1 MIRFLL
7 YLGISVIKVHWNNF
21 LSGEKLRKNTER
33 RIIRMVRKAYN
44 NVPYYKRLYDDYGI
58 NINEIR
64 TLDDL
69 KKLPFITKDEIRDHF
84 PSEIVS
90 SKFNVEDC
98 HYSATTGSTG
108 RSLPFVF
115 NQSAYAFYIATGLR
129 MYTMIGYRPWHK
141 LVYIKYTK
149 INYPRFGPFFRT
161 EHIPSTIPA
170 AEQIDM
176 LRSMKPD
183 LLLGYASIIF
193 EIAQKVTPDDLKLIR
208 PRFIGI
214 NSELSTKHQRDFISS
229 VFGCPVYDEYSTEE
243 TWMIAS
249 QCRHGNYHLYID
261 NVWVEFLDRNGNSV
275 EPGEE
280 GEMVLTTSRSDA
292 MPFIRYRIGDIGRY
306 SDKKCPCGLGYPLL
320 EAFDGRADDSFI
332 LPSGTYISSLK
343 ILNTFTKFIKK
354 YLHLMEEFKIIQKD
368 RGYIVIELVKGKEY
382 SDSRFKELTDSLHE
396 IFGEPVTISVEAVD
410 HISMNNGIKRKAIES
425 RISVKDKE
433 PAPTSAV

>member
-33 RIIRMVRKAYN
+33 RIIRMVQKAYN

-84 PSEIVS
+84 PFEIVS